1 MLKEPRQPLIGI
13 VGVCASG
20 KTTLIAELKQLGY
33 NCRHIAQEHS
43 YVKDMWKRMTNPD
56 LLIYLEASYPAT
68 IERRKLNWSESEYS
82 EQLRR
87 LEHARVNADIVINTN
102 SLTSAEVLEA
112 ALAQIA
118 AHMGQP

>member
-1 MLKEPRQPLIGI
+1 MQKEPKQPLIGI

-20 KTTLIAELKQLGY
+20 KTTLIASLKHLGY

-43 YVKDMWKRMTNPD
+43 YVQDMWKRLTNPD

-82 EQLRR
+82 EQIRR

-102 SLTSAEVLEA
+102 SLTSEEVLEA
-112 ALAQIA
+112 ALTQIA
-118 AHMGQP
+118 AHMG